1 MVRFLLILP
10 VLFSLGCLSPARD
23 LASDTENNVDFTHS
37 EYGEEFDVRVEKK
50 MNQVESSDGKKPEFT
65 ISPEDIKNTI
75 ALSWPVRGRI
85 TRGYDLVLRKP
96 HMGLDIAAPRG
107 TPIQASHDGIV
118 IYSGNGFKGYGKLVM
133 IEYGDRWA
141 TLYSHLSKINVKE
154 GQWVKRGQKIG
165 VIGRTGNATGIHLH
179 YEIRYHRQAID
190 PIRYLPNGHMIVA
203 YYR

>member
-1 MVRFLLILP
+1 MLIL
-10 VLFSLGCLSPARD
+10 FAGCLGSLRD
-23 LASDTENNVDFTHS
+23 PASDSAQMSVDYENL
-37 EYGEEFDVRVEKK
+37 EQAEEFDVSVEKRL
-50 MNQVESSDGKKPEFT
+50 NQSKNETGNPPELSV
-65 ISPEDIKNTI
+65 SPEDVRNTI

-85 TRGYDLVLRKP
+85 TRGYDLVLRRP

-118 IYSGNGFKGYGKLVM
+118 IYSGNGFHGYGKLVM
-133 IEYGDRWA
+133 IEFGDRWA
-141 TLYSHLSKINVKE
+141 TLYSHLSKINVRE

-179 YEIRYHRQAID
+179 YEIRYHREAID
-190 PIRYLPNGHMIVA
+190 PLRYLPNGHMIVA